1 MAAALLRLLL
11 RFISCLYS
19 VIIALRNLSYSKGWF
34 KTHRAEAP
42 VISIGNITTGGT
54 GKTPLVIWLCSLLQQ
69 KNITCGVL
77 TRGYKAKKNRL
88 SDEPAILAKS
98 CPKAKVIIN
107 PNRVSGA
114 AQAVTDFAARVLIM
128 DDGFQHRRLARDLDI
143 LAVDATCP
151 FGYGKMLPAGLLR
164 EPLSALARADAAV
177 ITRCD
182 LTTDIELAE
191 LEETLRSANPNMII
205 ATSIHAPVCAKS
217 SEPKEIS
224 LEDLRSRNIFAFCGI
239 GNPQAFIR
247 TIKKLRLN
255 LVGSK
260 IYNDHH
266 NYTEGDATD
275 IYEEARYLGAD
286 LVLTTQK
293 DWIKTAMPTPTK
305 DMLFAYLVIELRF
318 LDGEDKL
325 RALIES
331 VLPGKILQNRD

>member
-1 MAAALLRLLL
+1 M
-11 RFISCLYS
+11 
-19 VIIALRNLSYSKGWF
+19 ALRNLCYSKGWF
-34 KTHRAEAP
+34 KTHRADAP

-69 KNITCGVL
+69 KNITCAVL
-77 TRGYKAKKNRL
+77 IRGYKAKKNRL
-88 SDEPAILAKS
+88 SDEPAILSKS

-107 PNRVSGA
+107 PNRVGGA
-114 AQAVTDFAARVLIM
+114 AQAITEFAARALIM

-151 FGYGKMLPAGLLR
+151 FGYGKLLPAGLLR
-164 EPLSALARADAAV
+164 ESLAALARADAAV
-177 ITRCD
+177 ITKCD
-182 LTTDIELAE
+182 LTTDADLTE
-191 LEETLRSANPNMII
+191 LEEKLRAANPNIVI

-239 GNPQAFIR
+239 GNPQAFIK
-247 TIKKLRLN
+247 TIKKLQLD

-266 NYTEGDATD
+266 RYTDGDAAD

-286 LVLTTQK
+286 LILTTQK
-293 DWIKTAMPTPTK
+293 DWIKTAQPTPTK

-331 VLPGKILQNRD
+331 ALAGKILHNRE